1 MERLKSIV
9 LSVLVLLSIFLS
21 YELLFKDN
29 VRENEA
35 IKVDDKNVIS
45 YKRLYSTNPNKE
57 LLDAIP
63 SDDLSDFVAK
73 VISNSKSFRDE
84 DEDILDFK
92 KLSESR
98 DKSPLMH
105 RGYLA
110 ISGFEI
116 PVKLLNLSVDSRI
129 GDVPFESFN
138 KFFID
143 NQEKRL
149 YIKTDVGMKSAEF
162 DVEFHTKEFK
172 NSILFDDFFVPEST
186 NGVNAFSVV
195 QNPISSF
202 SKKDR
207 QNFAEKF
214 LGTKNIYEINER
226 YSYIY
231 SSETASIE
239 IKKNGD
245 IVYLR
250 SPGPEK
256 MNSNLF
262 DSLGAF
268 KNFINTSLLSFSDY
282 RILSIQNIEN
292 NGFKIIFCQGK
303 LPHYLKDGEF
313 YEAEIKNNRITY
325 FKYNSV
331 TVKAYMEVSRKPEI
345 GAYKA
350 AFLKGDDAF
359 FMYNGQNTGNINVV
373 ELR

>member
-35 IKVDDKNVIS
+35 IKIDDKNVIS

-250 SPGPEK
+250 SPGPGK

-268 KNFINTSLLSFSDY
+268 KNFIKTSLLSFSDY

>member
-105 RGYLA
+105 RGYLV

-268 KNFINTSLLSFSDY
+268 KNFIKTSLLSFSDY

-345 GAYKA
+345 GEYKA

>member
-9 LSVLVLLSIFLS
+9 LGVLVLLSIFLS
-21 YELLFKDN
+21 YELLFKDQ
-29 VRENEA
+29 VKENEA
-35 IKVDDKNVIS
+35 IKIDDKNVIS
-45 YKRLYSTNPNKE
+45 YKRFYSTNPNKE
-57 LLDAIP
+57 LLDEIP
-63 SDDLSDFVAK
+63 SDELSNFVAR
-73 VISNSKSFRDE
+73 VISNSKSFRNE
-84 DEDILDFK
+84 DGDVFDFK
-92 KLSESR
+92 KLGESK
-98 DKSPLMH
+98 DNTPLSH

-116 PVKLLNLSVDSRI
+116 PLKLLNLSADSRI
-129 GDVPFESFN
+129 GDVPFESFD

-143 NQEKRL
+143 NSEKRL
-149 YIKTDVGMKSAEF
+149 YINTNIGVKSAEF
-162 DVEFHTKEFK
+162 DDEFHTTEFK
-172 NSILFDDFFVPEST
+172 NAVLFDEFFVPEST
-186 NGVNAFSVV
+186 KGVNAFSVV

-207 QNFAEKF
+207 QSFAEKF

-262 DSLGAF
+262 DSLVAF
-268 KNFINTSLLSFSDY
+268 KNFIKTSLLSFSDY
-282 RILSIQNIEN
+282 RILSLENIEN
-292 NGFKIIFCQGK
+292 NGFKIVFCQGK

-345 GAYKA
+345 GTYKA
-350 AFLKGDDAF
+350 AFLKDEDAF

>member
-35 IKVDDKNVIS
+35 IKIDDKNVIS

-172 NSILFDDFFVPEST
+172 NSILFDEFFVPEST
-186 NGVNAFSVV
+186 IGVNAFSVV

-207 QNFAEKF
+207 QSFAEKF

-268 KNFINTSLLSFSDY
+268 KNFIKTSLLSFSDY

-331 TVKAYMEVSRKPEI
+331 TAKAYTEVSRKPEI

-350 AFLKGDDAF
+350 AFLKGEDAF

>member
-172 NSILFDDFFVPEST
+172 NSILFDKFFVPEST

-250 SPGPEK
+250 SPGPGK

-262 DSLGAF
+262 DSLVAF
-268 KNFINTSLLSFSDY
+268 KNFIKTSLLSFSDY
-282 RILSIQNIEN
+282 RILSIENIQN
-292 NGFKIIFCQGK
+292 NGFKIVFCQGK

-331 TVKAYMEVSRKPEI
+331 TAKAYMEVSRKPEI

-350 AFLKGDDAF
+350 AFLKGEDAF
-359 FMYNGQNTGNINVV
+359 FMYNGQNTGNINIV

>member
-35 IKVDDKNVIS
+35 IKIDDKNVIS

-207 QNFAEKF
+207 RNFAEKF

-268 KNFINTSLLSFSDY
+268 KNFIKTSLLSFSDY

>member
-262 DSLGAF
+262 DSLVAF
-268 KNFINTSLLSFSDY
+268 KNFIKTSLLSFSDY
-282 RILSIQNIEN
+282 RILSIENIQN
-292 NGFKIIFCQGK
+292 NGFKIVFCQGK

-350 AFLKGDDAF
+350 AFLKSDDAF

>member
-35 IKVDDKNVIS
+35 IKIDDKNVIS

-186 NGVNAFSVV
+186 KGVNAFSVV

-262 DSLGAF
+262 DSLVAF
-268 KNFINTSLLSFSDY
+268 KNFIKTSLLSFSDY
-282 RILSIQNIEN
+282 RILAIENIQN
-292 NGFKIIFCQGK
+292 NGFKIVFCQGK

>member
-35 IKVDDKNVIS
+35 IKIDDKNVIS

-262 DSLGAF
+262 DSLVAF
-268 KNFINTSLLSFSDY
+268 KNFIKTSLLSFSDY
-282 RILSIQNIEN
+282 RILAIENIQN
-292 NGFKIIFCQGK
+292 NGFKIVFCQGK

>member
-35 IKVDDKNVIS
+35 IKIDDKNVIS

-63 SDDLSDFVAK
+63 SDDLSNFVAK

-98 DKSPLMH
+98 DKSPLTH

-268 KNFINTSLLSFSDY
+268 KNFIKTSLLSFSDY

>member
-162 DVEFHTKEFK
+162 NNEFHTKEFK

-186 NGVNAFSVV
+186 KGVNAFSVV

-262 DSLGAF
+262 DSLVAF
-268 KNFINTSLLSFSDY
+268 KNFIKTSLLSFSDY
-282 RILSIQNIEN
+282 RILSIENIQN
-292 NGFKIIFCQGK
+292 NGFKIVFCQGK

-350 AFLKGDDAF
+350 AFLKDDDAF

>member
-262 DSLGAF
+262 DSLVAF
-268 KNFINTSLLSFSDY
+268 KNFIKTSLLSFSDY
-282 RILSIQNIEN
+282 RILSIENIQN
-292 NGFKIIFCQGK
+292 NGFKIVFCQGK

-350 AFLKGDDAF
+350 AFLKSNDAF

>member
-35 IKVDDKNVIS
+35 IKIDDKNVIS

-110 ISGFEI
+110 ILGFEI

-250 SPGPEK
+250 SPGSEK

-262 DSLGAF
+262 DSLVAF
-268 KNFINTSLLSFSDY
+268 KNFIKTSLLSFSDY
-282 RILSIQNIEN
+282 RILSIENIQN
-292 NGFKIIFCQGK
+292 NGFKIVFCQGK

>member
-35 IKVDDKNVIS
+35 IKIDDKNVIS

-214 LGTKNIYEINER
+214 
-226 YSYIY
+226 
-231 SSETASIE
+231 
-239 IKKNGD
+239 
-245 IVYLR
+245 
-250 SPGPEK
+250 
-256 MNSNLF
+256 
-262 DSLGAF
+262 
-268 KNFINTSLLSFSDY
+268 
-282 RILSIQNIEN
+282 
-292 NGFKIIFCQGK
+292 FC
-303 LPHYLKDGEF
+303 
-313 YEAEIKNNRITY
+313 T
-325 FKYNSV
+325 
-331 TVKAYMEVSRKPEI
+331 
-345 GAYKA
+345 
-350 AFLKGDDAF
+350 
-359 FMYNGQNTGNINVV
+359 
-373 ELR
+373 